1 MKSNA
6 QIVSLKRIEIVYK
19 LKKNNYKN
27 IWSICLTVIL
37 GVVMVF
43 SMGGNNVRQVASN
56 MVYIF
61 DPVNSLYNDNSSV
74 IFTGLSSKSKDSL
87 DFVIP
92 NTSTQVQ
99 IDETGNI
106 MIGITNSI
114 MIKSIESGV
123 IEELG
128 VTNDGVK
135 YIKIMHCIGMSS
147 LIENLDVVGVVEGEC
162 VKKGQDIATAKIGNV
177 ITLKL
182 FNDGVQVSN
191 IKINQSKIICQK

>member
-6 QIVSLKRIEIVYK
+6 QILSLKRIEIVYK
-19 LKKNNYKN
+19 FKKNNYKN
-27 IWSICLTVIL
+27 VLSICLSVIL

-92 NTSTQVQ
+92 NTSTQIQ
-99 IDETGNI
+99 IDELGNI
-106 MIGITNSI
+106 MISITNSI
-114 MIKSIESGV
+114 MIKSIEGGV
-123 IEELG
+123 VEEIG
-128 VTNDGVK
+128 VTNDGIK
-135 YIKIMHCIGMSS
+135 YIKIMHCIGVSS
-147 LIENLDVVGVVEGEC
+147 LIENLDVVGVVEGDC
-162 VKKGQDIATAKIGNV
+162 VKRGQDIATAKIGDN

-182 FNDGVQVSN
+182 FNDGVQISN